1 MLLYSIVALLHVA
14 VNNINIENITL
25 KRNNDSYVK
34 GRKAGVYSALQLEE
48 ADCTLT
54 H

>member
-1 MLLYSIVALLHVA
+1 VGFGISD
-14 VNNINIENITL
+14 IELSDYFNTSL
-25 KRNNDSYVK
+25 KKVK
-34 GRKAGVYSALQLEE
+34 VREAGVYSALQLEE